1 MLKLHH
7 YFLATACLT
16 LASVTGFAPGA
27 LAATN
32 CSGQKNCNGGP
43 YTFNLTKDAFGGGSS
58 LVAPYWR
65 QTDDCYA
72 NPAALIFK
80 GTPPTFVDETF
91 FNYSGTVPQN
101 CATKHIK
108 TGETVWYIS
117 TGSGTGIAGVFSH
130 DPSKYGFVD
139 AGQTQHFPKVSYGL
153 SDAGLASS
161 DVTIY
166 NSGGT
171 EQGVSVA
178 QFNQETC
185 TSGDTNPYPNPLQ
198 CYGPLVQYPF
208 SVDPV
213 TQFYA
218 NQGTYEKWI
227 DSNNV
232 ETDYHFNVQHQRGDG
247 SGGLRLS
254 PKTYC
259 MIWNGQITNWNDS
272 HLTADN
278 GGVSLKDPN
287 DPTSVANWSIALIP
301 VGRSDSSGTTSIVTR
316 HWANVCS
323 SITGNQYTTGAT
335 TLQAAGSTIVNSTVY
350 NTSNPNF
357 PGFDINGEIST
368 APGSNG
374 VAQYAAFTATPPGQT
389 SNCTNPPAGYAVC
402 IQQGRLGYVGPDYV
416 LPYVNSTQTNTFNL
430 FSATLQNSH
439 GKWED
444 PTPAGA
450 LAAFG
455 SIQAPQ
461 SNANGTYCA
470 SCLNWGM
477 RNDPSAW
484 VQGLSPTSVL
494 ANPTAKTAYPMV
506 GTTNLLGY
514 TCYAKSGVEKNL
526 VGLQLYENKQ
536 PINNDATAGILA
548 AAGLAPLPKQW
559 RGAIY
564 STFVTNQDGLGLN
577 FAVVGSPGACSVGG
591 VIGG

>member
-16 LASVTGFAPGA
+16 LASVAGFAPDA
-27 LAATN
+27 VAASN
-32 CSGQKNCNGGP
+32 CAGQKNCDGGP
-43 YTFNLTKDAFGGGSS
+43 YVFGRKDVFGGGSS

-80 GTPPTFVDETF
+80 GTPPTFTDETF
-91 FNYSGTVPQN
+91 FDYAGNPPQD
-101 CATKHIK
+101 CSTTHIK
-108 TGETVWYIS
+108 SKETVWYIS

-130 DPSKYGFVD
+130 DPTLYGFVD
-139 AGQTQHFPKVSYGL
+139 GGQTQHFPRVEYGL
-153 SDAGLASS
+153 SDAGLSAS

-171 EQGVSVA
+171 EQGVTVA
-178 QFNQETC
+178 QFNQEAC
-185 TSGDTNPYPNPLQ
+185 TPYNNNPYPNPLQ
-198 CYGPLVQYPF
+198 CFGPLVQYPF

-227 DSNNV
+227 DGQGN
-232 ETDYHFNVQHQRGDG
+232 ETDYHFNVQNPRGDG

-254 PKTYC
+254 PTTYC
-259 MIWNGQITNWNDS
+259 MIWNGQIQNWNDS
-272 HLTADN
+272 HITADN
-278 GGVSLKDPN
+278 NGVSLKDPN
-287 DPTSVANWSIALIP
+287 DPTSVGAWSITLIP

-316 HWANVCS
+316 HWANVCA
-323 SITGNQYTTGAT
+323 SINGNQFTTGAT
-335 TLQAAGSTIVNSTVY
+335 TLQAAGSQIVNATVY

-357 PGFDINGEIST
+357 PGFDIPGEIST

-389 SNCTNPPAGYAVC
+389 TNCHNSPAGAAVC
-402 IQQGRLGYVGPDYV
+402 IEQGRLGYVGPDYV
-416 LPYVNSTQTNTFNL
+416 MPYVNHTGTNSFKL

-439 GKWED
+439 GNWED
-444 PTPAGA
+444 PTPSTA
-450 LAAFG
+450 LIAFG
-455 SIQAPQ
+455 SIQPPQ
-461 SNANGTYCA
+461 SDAKGNYCP
-470 SCLNWGM
+470 SCLDWGM

-494 ANPTAKTAYPMV
+494 ANPTASGAYPMV
-506 GTTNLLGY
+506 GTTNFLGY
-514 TCYAKSGVEKNL
+514 TCYANSKQKANL
-526 VGLQLYENKQ
+526 VDEQLYLNTAK
-536 PINNDATAGILA
+536 INNDSKSGILA
-548 AAGLAPLPKQW
+548 SAGLAPLPKQW
-559 RGAIY
+559 RHAIGT
-564 STFVTNQDGLGLN
+564 TFIHDTDGLGLN
-577 FAVVGSPGACSVGG
+577 MATVGAPGACSVSG